1 MLRAAL
7 LTLCVCGSLAC
18 EGLALMV
25 QSWTVFFL
33 AVFSQVLNILFL
45 NLVEI
50 PHMQALYAVW
60 LLSNLLSDI

>member
-7 LTLCVCGSLAC
+7 LTLCVCSLAC